1 MFRLFLHWRA
11 LGFSFFL
18 QFSFSGLKMVSCSYG
33 AEFDAGSF
41 AHRLTVALQN
51 RERGFF
57 PGENDKVRG
66 PGTVCAGAAV

>member
-18 QFSFSGLKMVSCSYG
+18 QFSFSGLKMVSRSYG

-41 AHRLTVALQN
+41 ALHVLFVARFSKLLQH
-51 RERGFF
+51 
-57 PGENDKVRG
+57 
-66 PGTVCAGAAV
+66 

>member
-18 QFSFSGLKMVSCSYG
+18 QFSFSGLKMVSRSYG

-41 AHRLTVALQN
+41 ARLVFLVA
-51 RERGFF
+51 RFG
-57 PGENDKVRG
+57 
-66 PGTVCAGAAV
+66 